1 MIATEIVDAV
11 GRYGMPTVAAGLVLW
26 MFVRM
31 QSRTEARADRLEKK
45 LLGNGE
51 ENEPGKL
58 EELRRDVQGLH
69 SEIAQDREQRAERD
83 KLVEERLTAG
93 NGQFEQLTAQI
104 EAFDARCATRHGEAN

>member
-31 QSRTEARADRLEKK
+31 QSRTEARADRLEKR
-45 LLGNGE
+45 LLGNGDPE
-51 ENEPGKL
+51 EPGKI
-58 EELRRDVQGLH
+58 EELRSDVQGLH
-69 SEIAQDREQRAERD
+69 SEIAEDRVQRAERD

-93 NGQFEQLTAQI
+93 NGQFAEVTARI
-104 EAFDARCATRHGEAN
+104 DAFDARCNARCPEAN